1 MRHLPCPLKAL
12 NQDNTM
18 RIALIHV
25 PRSALSVGDA
35 LKQTKWGY
43 VTANFFLTQLNDISE
58 QITEPF
64 SLEFFAKGTIVYV
77 CIAAEQET
85 LETITKAIYGW
96 WADVEI
102 EFIDD
107 YTEKLNERTMVVGTD
122 LTLLWPGI
130 YPLQNYKAFAW
141 DSLAPVV
148 TTLSRVSEFEN
159 VLIQVV
165 VRPLRDTPAL
175 HLKLGISRFADRFFR
190 LFRTRTWLK
199 RDLANESLKLVKDK
213 CLARLFKINY
223 RISSFA
229 DLPDNF
235 TKRDITE
242 LRARLTSH
250 VNAVTHAVKYLNTSD
265 ENRLGSRPLRTGSS
279 AVKLMQQRSF
289 NSPFLVSA
297 IELTT
302 LWHPPTTGTLPNTAI
317 VLSRKAPPPRTLPSV
332 PNDPQISFCGVTN
345 YRDRVTQFGF
355 RRFDRRRH
363 LYVLG
368 KSGNG
373 KSCFLQLLVKSD
385 IDNGFGCAVLD
396 PHGDLADEI
405 LKTIP
410 KHRLKDVV
418 IFDPSDTQH
427 PPSFNPMIPIRP
439 ELKVRVMLSFLDTFK
454 RVFGD
459 SWSETMDHV
468 LRYAVTALLNIPG
481 ASIVSLRRLLS
492 DEEFRI
498 EVVKRSQDES
508 VRRFWEIE
516 FPSRRQELEEGPISQ
531 LLNRLD
537 ELLATDMIRNI
548 LGQPT
553 NTFDFREFI
562 DSRKIVLFK
571 ISKGVLGAENAALLG
586 SLIIWK
592 LYEAAMSRADI
603 PVESRQDFYF
613 YIDEFQNFATQS
625 FGEILSES
633 RKYRLCMTFAN
644 QFLGQ
649 LPAQVKETVFGNVA
663 NLVCFRVGADDGST
677 VAQEFKPRFTA
688 DDLLNLALR
697 DFYVKMSIDGE
708 VQEAFSGRTLDVTRA
723 TTTENSAQACID
735 YSRSKYALP
744 IAVAREQ
751 LALSEIMSP
760 RTMGNFKVG

>member
-1 MRHLPCPLKAL
+1 VPLETTAPRYCI
-12 NQDNTM
+12 M
-18 RIALIHV
+18 RIALIHI
-25 PRSALSVGDA
+25 PRASLSIGEA
-35 LKQTKWGY
+35 LKQTRWSL
-43 VTANFFLTQLNDISE
+43 VTANFFLHQLNDLSE

-77 CIAAEQET
+77 CIAAEQQT
-85 LETITKAIYGW
+85 LEKITKAMYSW

-102 EFIDD
+102 EYIDD
-107 YTEKLNERTMVVGTD
+107 YTDKLNDRTMVVGAD

-130 YPLQNYKAFAW
+130 YPLQNYRAFAW

-148 TTLSRVSEFEN
+148 TTLTRVSEFEN
-159 VLIQVV
+159 VLIQVI
-165 VRPLRDTPAL
+165 VRPLRDTPTL
-175 HLKLGISRFADRFFR
+175 HLKLGLARFVDRFFR
-190 LFRTRTWLK
+190 LFRAQTWLK
-199 RDLANESLKLVKDK
+199 RDLANESLKLVKEK
-213 CLARLFKINY
+213 CLARTFKINY
-223 RISSFA
+223 RITSFA
-229 DLPDNF
+229 DLPEKF
-235 TKRDITE
+235 TKKDVSALRD
-242 LRARLTSH
+242 RLSSH
-250 VNAVTHAVKYLNTSD
+250 VNAVAHSVKYLNTSN
-265 ENRLGSRPLRTGSS
+265 ENKLGTRPLRSGSS

-345 YRDRVTQFGF
+345 YRDQVTPFGF

-363 LYVLG
+363 LYALG

-373 KSCFLQLLVKSD
+373 KSCFLQLLVKAD

-418 IFDPSDTQH
+418 IFDPSDINH

-459 SWSETMDHV
+459 SWSETMDHL
-468 LRYAVTALLNIPG
+468 LRYAVSALLNIPG

-498 EVVKRSQDES
+498 EVVKRCQDES
-508 VRRFWEIE
+508 VRRFWEVE
-516 FPSRRQELEEGPISQ
+516 FSSRRQEFEEGPVSQ

-571 ISKGVLGAENAALLG
+571 ISKGVLGAENASLLG

-649 LPAQVKETVFGNVA
+649 LPPQVKETVFGNVG

-677 VAQEFKPRFTA
+677 VAQEFKPRFSA
-688 DDLLNLALR
+688 EDLLNLPLR

-708 VQEAFSGRTLDVTRA
+708 VQEAFSGRTLDVARA
-723 TTTENSAQACID
+723 TTTENSAQACIEH
-735 YSRSKYALP
+735 SRSKYALP